1 MRKGYL
7 FLILCFSA
15 IYMTGCKED
24 AIIAPE
30 ISYTQ
35 YFQDKVGTYILY
47 NCDSIVYDDFNGTVD
62 TFRFQI
68 KEYYESEFT
77 DNSGRKAIRI
87 ERKKR
92 DDTTSWFI
100 KDVWSLVKT
109 SKQVEK
115 VEEDV
120 RFIKLNFPVKS
131 GKVWN
136 VNALNS
142 LGDQEVEYQEV
153 HKPFS
158 TGTLSFDSTITVVNT
173 DPVNLISE
181 FRNTE
186 VFAMNV
192 GLVYKRFVDV
202 DYVVPTPEIKKGV
215 VFTMSAVE
223 FGVE

>member
-1 MRKGYL
+1 MKKGYL
-7 FLILCFSA
+7 FLTICLGALFL
-15 IYMTGCKED
+15 TGCKED
-24 AIIAPE
+24 SVIEPE
-30 ISYTQ
+30 LSYTE
-35 YFQDKVGTYILY
+35 YFPDKVGSYILY
-47 NCDSIVYDDFNGTVD
+47 NCDSIVYDDFNGTID

-68 KEYYESEFT
+68 KEYYEAEFT

-100 KDVWSLVKT
+100 KDVWSLAKT

-136 VNALNS
+136 INALNS
-142 LGDQEVEYQEV
+142 LGEQEVEYQEV
-153 HKPFS
+153 HKAFS
-158 TGTLSFDSTITVVNT
+158 NGTLNFDSTITVVNT

-181 FRNTE
+181 LRNTE
-186 VFAMNV
+186 VFAKNV
-192 GLVYKRFVDV
+192 GMVYKRFVEV
-202 DYVVPTPEIKKGV
+202 DYVVPTPIIKKGV
-215 VFTMSAVE
+215 IFTMSAIE
-223 FGVE
+223 IGIE

>member
-1 MRKGYL
+1 MKKGFL
-7 FLILCFSA
+7 FLMLCLVAMCFNS
-15 IYMTGCKED
+15 CKED

-30 ISYTQ
+30 IAYTQ
-35 YFQDKVGTYILY
+35 YFPDKVGAYVLY
-47 NCDSIVYDDFNGTVD
+47 DCDSIVYNDFNGALD

-68 KEYYESEFT
+68 KEYYQSAFT
-77 DNSGRKAIRI
+77 DNSGRNAIRI

-92 DDTTSWFI
+92 EDSTSWFI
-100 KDVWSLVKT
+100 KDVWSLAKT

-120 RFIKLNFPVKS
+120 RYIKLNFPVKQ
-131 GKVWN
+131 GKAWN
-136 VNALNS
+136 INALNS
-142 LGDQEVEYQEV
+142 LDAREVEYQEV

-158 TGTLSFDSTITVVNT
+158 TGVLNFDSTITVVNT

-186 VFAMNV
+186 VFAVNI

-202 DYVVPTPEIKKGV
+202 EYVVPTSEIKKGV
-215 VFTMSAVE
+215 IFTMKAIE

>member
-1 MRKGYL
+1 MKKGYL
-7 FLILCFSA
+7 LLIFYSAAMYFSS
-15 IYMTGCKED
+15 CKED
-24 AIIAPE
+24 AVIAPE
-30 ISYTQ
+30 IAYTQ
-35 YFQDKVGTYILY
+35 YFPDKVGSYILY
-47 NCDSIVYDDFNGTVD
+47 NCDSIVYDDFNGTID

-100 KDVWSLVKT
+100 KDVWYLAKT
-109 SKQVEK
+109 AKQVEK

-120 RFIKLNFPVKS
+120 RYIKLNFPVKS

-142 LGDQEVEYQEV
+142 LGEQEVEYQEV

-158 TGTLSFDSTITVVNT
+158 TGVLNFDSTLTVVNT

-181 FRNTE
+181 KRNTE
-186 VFAMNV
+186 VFAINV
-192 GLVYKRFVDV
+192 GMVYKRYVDV
-202 DYVVPTPEIKKGV
+202 DYVIPTPEIKKGV
-215 VFTMSAVE
+215 VFTMSAIE
-223 FGVE
+223 IGFE